1 MTAPICNQDSTHG
14 AMVQEHVH
22 LLTGE
27 IDSRYGLFWFCPVKG
42 CHGYGGPV
50 TSGARKPA
58 PVKSAQ
64 MELIPQTEEE

>member
-14 AMVQEHVH
+14 AMVQEHIYH
-22 LLTGE
+22 MDGA
-27 IDSRYGLFWFCPVKG
+27 INNDYGLFWFCPVKD

-50 TSGARKPA
+50 TSGVRKSA

-64 MELIPQTEEE
+64 MELIPQEEE